1 MTFWVEESMQIKG
14 MASQLQAVG
23 AQDKW
28 QEAEKVG
35 WIGCW
40 KIMPSIDSMKCVLG
54 MTESCQA
61 RNSQGQTI
69 F

>member
-1 MTFWVEESMQIKG
+1 MQKG

-35 WIGCW
+35 WIGC
-40 KIMPSIDSMKCVLG
+40 
-54 MTESCQA
+54 
-61 RNSQGQTI
+61 
-69 F
+69 